1 MPPVDSSSD
10 LPQASATGTF
20 VKTPLAH
27 LLVYAYERELTGTF
41 ELTGP
46 NGEAATVL
54 FLEGQPT
61 KARTTEATAYLGRVL
76 FELGVLTDEQLES
89 VIPGLLASTELHGQ
103 ALLRDGLI
111 TEEQLELGLR
121 AQLVRQM
128 KALVRLPPETTYKYY
143 DSFDG
148 LASYGGDGH
157 VGIDPFPIVW
167 GCIRDE
173 PPWEHIQLGLQRI
186 GAAGIRLTD
195 ASETSRFAFDKLERA
210 TIDLLRQ
217 QPWRLQEL
225 VTSAPVAP
233 NMVHLIVYCLLV
245 TKQVELVRESKIPG
259 APPSTVAAV
268 PDAPASSPFGR
279 NVLDPQP
286 APAPKNLAR
295 LQLEKRPVTRAPVV
309 VEERTSAESLPSDA
323 EDGRTSY
330 VATQPRSFTK
340 KRSAAKIDP
349 PVPDPPPSDVQEISA
364 DPISEVKPIPA
375 AARSEIPPDGD
386 PPSAPTSSPRPGL
399 ATVPKS
405 IKPRALEV
413 GPLDID
419 ADPFE
424 GLALDDEPAVALPS
438 SVTPASERQTPPSV
452 RGGGGGG
459 GGGGD
464 NVDSGWDNL
473 FEGEAPKPGLR
484 ARTPPPPAPPTKPP
498 PPPPPPEVGP
508 EVAWDNL
515 IEEELSP
522 VAPRTPAPV
531 AAIHTMPTVP
541 KMVPVSAEALAQM
554 VAAEAANATDSD
566 APPPSN
572 RVSTRTL
579 GMGSIP
585 APQSTRPVAPSV
597 PPASPRPR
605 VVASEP
611 PRSSP
616 RVLPPSHAGPA
627 STRSVGIPAS
637 RPSIPAPPS
646 STGARIAQGPAP
658 RASTPAPSPLSSRSS
673 PISVRVPFEDD
684 APPSSR
690 STGPASIRAMQMTAE
705 LVARKK
711 EILDKA
717 AAVDKEDHYGVL
729 GVTPH
734 TPSTEVQKA
743 FFALAKKWHPDR
755 VPPVL
760 IDVKDQCAKVFARM
774 SEAHQILMDP
784 GKRAAYDAS
793 KRPGGGGDDS
803 PEAQAQVQAILEA
816 AMNFQKAE
824 ICLKRNDFKLAEEL
838 CRRAIAVDPKQADYI
853 TMMAWLEAQK
863 PNKQDAASV
872 QAQVAELTRAIAISP
887 VCERAFFY
895 RGTLLKRSGQE
906 AAAIKDFK
914 RAMDLNPRN
923 VDAQREV
930 RLFNMRGG
938 DKKTKEE
945 GGGGGIFGKLFKK

>member
-1 MPPVDSSSD
+1 VPSVDSSPD

-27 LLVYAYERELTGTF
+27 LLVYAYERQLTGTF
-41 ELTGP
+41 ELSGP

-54 FLEGQPT
+54 FLDGQPT
-61 KARTTEATAYLGRVL
+61 KARTTETTAYLGRVL

-89 VIPGLLASTELHGQ
+89 TLPGLLASTELHGQ
-103 ALLRDGLI
+103 ALLREGLI

-128 KALVRLPPETTYKYY
+128 RALIRLPPETSYKYY

-173 PPWEHIQLGLQRI
+173 PPWEHIQIGLQRI

-195 ASETSRFAFDKLERA
+195 ASETSRFAFDKHERG

-233 NMVHLIVYCLLV
+233 NLVHLIVYCLLV

-259 APPSTVAAV
+259 APPSTVDAI

-279 NVLDPQP
+279 NVLDPP
-286 APAPKNLAR
+286 PPPAPKNLAR

-340 KRSAAKIDP
+340 KRPITKVEP
-349 PVPDPPPSDVQEISA
+349 TVPDPPPSGVEELSA
-364 DPISEVKPIPA
+364 DPISEEKPIP
-375 AARSEIPPDGD
+375 
-386 PPSAPTSSPRPGL
+386 SSPRPESPL
-399 ATVPKS
+399 ERAPASTPTSPRPAVATAPSKS
-405 IKPRALEV
+405 VRPRAPEV
-413 GPLDID
+413 GPLEID

-424 GLALDDEPAVALPS
+424 GLALDDPLPEAKLGPAAAASP
-438 SVTPASERQTPPSV
+438 TPAIASERRPPPSV
-452 RGGGGGG
+452 RG
-459 GGGGD
+459 D
-464 NVDSGWDNL
+464 PVDSGWDSL
-473 FEGEAPKPGLR
+473 FEGEPPKLGL

-498 PPPPPPEVGP
+498 PPAVTQ

-515 IEEELSP
+515 IVEEDLSP
-522 VAPRTPAPV
+522 VAAERKPAPV
-531 AAIHTMPTVP
+531 AEIHTMPTVP
-541 KMVPVSAEALAQM
+541 KMVPVSAEALAKM

-579 GMGSIP
+579 GGGSIP
-585 APQSTRPVAPSV
+585 APASAP
-597 PPASPRPR
+597 PMSPRPR
-605 VVASEP
+605 LTAEP

-616 RVLPPSHAGPA
+616 RVLPASHEGGPS

-637 RPSIPAPPS
+637 RPSVPAPPS
-646 STGARIAQGPAP
+646 SRGARITQGPAP
-658 RASTPAPSPLSSRSS
+658 RASTPAPPPVSSRTS
-673 PISVRVPFEDD
+673 PVPVRVQLEDDD

-711 EILDKA
+711 EILDKS
-717 AAVDKEDHYGVL
+717 AAVDKEDHYRVL

-734 TPSTEVQKA
+734 TPTAEIQKA

-760 IDVKDQCAKVFARM
+760 ADVKDHCAKVFARM

-793 KRPGGGGDDS
+793 KKSGGDDS

-838 CRRAIAVDPKQADYI
+838 CRKAVAVDPNQADYI

-863 PNKQDAASV
+863 PNKQDHPSM
-872 QAQVAELTRAIAISP
+872 QAQVAELTRAIGISP

-895 RGTLLKRSGQE
+895 RGTLLKRLGQE
-906 AAAIKDFK
+906 SPAMKDFK

-930 RLFNMRGG
+930 RLYNMRGG
-938 DKKTKEE
+938 EKKEKAKGKDE
-945 GGGGGIFGKLFKK
+945 GGIFGKLFKK